1 MKDLSSQEFEEKIQ
15 ELIDGKI
22 TRANLAKQLESSIRT
37 LNNKITKLA
46 ETNPDLY
53 AEFIKKFPYKPKF
66 IEIDIEALAVQ
77 VIENGIDSISKATGI
92 SSRTITRKVNT
103 LKKTNPELY
112 DLYKRRNDNMSED
125 ERARY
130 ISQVNKFNKMSK
142 IERYELEGKE
152 SELISILSEFERKVA
167 EGMSKNKAAIS
178 LGFDGYP
185 TIWKK
190 YQELNRIRT
199 QKHSLESK
207 GKKNKSFREELQSK
221 YKIGQRSIQNPEHN
235 ENISK
240 DRNPTPEDGEL
251 PI

>member
-1 MKDLSSQEFEEKIQ
+1 MKNLSNQEFEEKVQ
-15 ELIDGKI
+15 ELIDRKI
-22 TRANLAKQLESSIRT
+22 TRKELAKELETSMRT
-37 LNNKITKLA
+37 LNDKITKLS

-53 AEFIKKFPYKPKF
+53 AEFIKIFPYKPKS

-77 VIENGIDSISKATGI
+77 VIENGIDSTSKLTKI

-112 DLYKRRNDNMSED
+112 DLYKRRNDKMSED
-125 ERARY
+125 EKASY
-130 ISQVNKFNKMSK
+130 IRQVGKFNKMDK
-142 IERYELEGKE
+142 IERSELEYKE
-152 SELISILSEFERKVA
+152 AELSSILSEFEKKVA

-190 YQELNRIRT
+190 YQELNRIKT
-199 QKHSLESK
+199 QNQSLESEE
-207 GKKNKSFREELQSK
+207 KKKKSFREELQSK
-221 YKIGQRSIQNPEHN
+221 YKIGQGSNQNQKNN
-235 ENISK
+235 EDVSK
-240 DRNPTPEDGEL
+240 GRNPKQGDEEL